1 MNFYKIF
8 RPLIFKLDAEITHN
22 LAIKF
27 LKFMPKAATLFCF
40 NRHYENLQTKLW
52 DIDFANPIGLAAGF
66 DKNAEVINAL
76 SKFGFGFLEIGTVT
90 PRMQIGNVKPRLFR
104 LCEDEAIINR
114 LGFNN
119 LGAENFAK
127 NLEKAMPQISCALG
141 VNIGKNKD
149 TEDMLVDYL
158 TLLKK
163 FYTKATYITVN
174 ISSPNLKNLRD
185 LQGGEKLDPF
195 LSEVMKKKNE
205 LQNRCKRN
213 VPILL
218 KIAPDL
224 TSDEQEKIAEI
235 ALKNK
240 VDGLIISNTTISR
253 DPNLKSGY
261 AAEVGGLSGKPLFEQ
276 SNQVLKN
283 IYKFTAGKIPIIG
296 VGGISSAADA
306 YEKIKCGASLVQIY
320 SAFVYEGF
328 GLVEKIKKDLSA
340 LVKKDGLKNI
350 SQAVGF
356 YSK

>member
-1 MNFYKIF
+1 VNFYKIF
-8 RPLIFKLDAEITHN
+8 RPLIFKFDAEIAHN

-27 LKFMPKAATLFCF
+27 LKFMPKSATLFCF
-40 NRHYENLQTKLW
+40 NRRYKNLQTKLW

-66 DKNAEVINAL
+66 DKNAEVINVL

-90 PRMQIGNVKPRLFR
+90 PRVQIGNVKPRLFR
-104 LCEDEAIINR
+104 LCEDKAIINR

-119 LGAENFAK
+119 LGAEDFAK
-127 NLEKAMPQISCALG
+127 NLEKAMPQVSYALG

-158 TLLKK
+158 VLLKK

-185 LQGGEKLDPF
+185 LQGGERLDPF
-195 LSEVMKKKNE
+195 LMAIMEKKNE
-205 LQNRCKRN
+205 LKERCKRN

-224 TSDEQEKIAEI
+224 TPDEQEKIAEI
-235 ALKNK
+235 VIKNK
-240 VDGLIISNTTISR
+240 VDGLIISNTTIFR
-253 DPNLKSGY
+253 DPNLKSENT
-261 AAEVGGLSGKPLFEQ
+261 AEVGGLSGKPLFEQ

-283 IYKFTAGKIPIIG
+283 IYKFTEGKIPIIG
-296 VGGISSAADA
+296 VGGVSSAADV

-328 GLVEKIKKDLSA
+328 GLVERIKKDLSEMI
-340 LVKKDGLKNI
+340 KEDGLENI

-356 YSK
+356 YLK

>member
-1 MNFYKIF
+1 
-8 RPLIFKLDAEITHN
+8 
-22 LAIKF
+22 
-27 LKFMPKAATLFCF
+27 MPRAATIFCC
-40 NRHYENLQTKLW
+40 NRHYENLRTKLW
-52 DIDFANPIGLAAGF
+52 DIDFANPIGIAAGF
-66 DKNAEVINAL
+66 DKNAETINAL

-90 PRMQIGNVKPRLFR
+90 PKVQIGNAKPRLFR
-104 LCEDEAIINR
+104 LPEDEAVINR

-127 NLEKAMPQISCALG
+127 NFDEAASQVSCALG

-149 TEDMLVDYL
+149 TEDMLADYL
-158 TLLKK
+158 FLLAK
-163 FYTKATYITVN
+163 FYAKAAYITVN

-195 LSEVMKKKNE
+195 LNGIMQKKNE
-205 LQNRCKRN
+205 LKNHYKKN

-224 TSDEQEKIAEI
+224 TLDEQEKIAEI
-235 ALKNK
+235 AIKNK
-240 VDGLIISNTTISR
+240 VDGLIISNTTIFR
-253 DPNLKSGY
+253 DPNLKNKN
-261 AAEVGGLSGKPLFEQ
+261 AVEIGGLSGKPLFEK

-283 IYKFTAGKIPIIG
+283 VYKFTEGKIPIIG
-296 VGGISSAADA
+296 VGGISSAADV

-328 GLVEKIKKDLSA
+328 GLVERIKKDLSEMI
-340 LVKKDGLKNI
+340 KKDGLEKI

-356 YSK
+356 YLK

>member
-1 MNFYKIF
+1 
-8 RPLIFKLDAEITHN
+8 
-22 LAIKF
+22 
-27 LKFMPKAATLFCF
+27 MPKAATLFCC

-52 DIDFANPIGLAAGF
+52 DIDFANPIGIAAGF
-66 DKNAEVINAL
+66 DKNAEAINAL

-90 PRMQIGNVKPRLFR
+90 PRVQIGNVKPRLFR
-104 LCEDEAIINR
+104 LCEDAAVINR

-127 NLEKAMPQISCALG
+127 NLEKAAPQISCAIG

-149 TEDMLVDYL
+149 TEDMLADYL
-158 TLLKK
+158 VLLTK
-163 FYTKATYITVN
+163 FYTKAAYITVN

-195 LSEVMKKKNE
+195 LMAIMEKKNE
-205 LQNRCKRN
+205 LKNLCKKN

-224 TSDEQEKIAEI
+224 TLEEQEKIAEI
-235 ALKNK
+235 AMKNK
-240 VDGLIISNTTISR
+240 IDGLIISNTTIFR
-253 DPNLKSGY
+253 DPNLKSENV
-261 AAEVGGLSGKPLFEQ
+261 AEVGGLSGKPLFEK

-283 IYKFTAGKIPIIG
+283 IYKFTEGKIPIIG
-296 VGGISSAADA
+296 VGGISSAADV

-328 GLVEKIKKDLSA
+328 GLVERIKKDLSGMI
-340 LVKKDGLKNI
+340 KKDGMEKI

-356 YSK
+356 YLK

>member
-1 MNFYKIF
+1 MNIYKIF
-8 RPLIFKLDAEITHN
+8 RPLIFKFDAEVAHN
-22 LAIKF
+22 LVIKF
-27 LKFMPKAATLFCF
+27 LKFMPKAVTLFCY

-52 DIDFANPIGLAAGF
+52 DIDFANPIGIAAGF
-66 DKNAEVINAL
+66 DKNAEAINAL

-90 PRMQIGNVKPRLFR
+90 PREQIGNAKPRLFR
-104 LCEDEAIINR
+104 LCEDEAVINR

-119 LGAENFAK
+119 LGSENFAK
-127 NLEKAMPQISCALG
+127 NLEKAAPKISCALG

-149 TEDMLVDYL
+149 TEDMLADYL
-158 TLLKK
+158 VLLTK
-163 FYTKATYITVN
+163 FYAKATYIAVN

-185 LQGGEKLDPF
+185 LQSGERLDPF
-195 LSEVMKKKNE
+195 LSKIMQKKNE
-205 LQNRCKRN
+205 LKNFCKKN

-224 TSDEQEKIAEI
+224 TLEEQEKIAEI
-235 ALKNK
+235 AIKNK
-240 VDGLIISNTTISR
+240 VDGLIISNTTIFR
-253 DPNLKSGY
+253 DPNLKSKN
-261 AAEVGGLSGKPLFEQ
+261 AVEIGGLSGKPLLEK

-283 IYKFTAGKIPIIG
+283 IYKFTEGKIPIIG
-296 VGGISSAADA
+296 VGGISSAADV

-328 GLVEKIKKDLSA
+328 GLVEKIKKDLSEMI
-340 LVKKDGLKNI
+340 KKDSLKNI